1 MIADDA
7 NKSIFLFGGYD
18 GQARSNDLWKF
29 GIETKR
35 WTCLQESTSLSSV
48 DGGNNDASL
57 ESSSNVSN
65 QVSADA
71 NVSANNEDLSP
82 IGVCGWVPSRHF
94 GCISVAQEGHFILW
108 GGFDGSRWL
117 NNMYVYTFA
126 TCNVQLERNAML
138 GLSAA
143 ILSFM
148 RNP

>member
-57 ESSSNVSN
+57 ESSSNVRTAVFFSN

-82 IGVCGWVPSRHF
+82 IGVCGRVPSRHF
-94 GCISVAQEGHFILW
+94 GCISVAQEVILFS
-108 GGFDGSRWL
+108 GEVLMDRAG
-117 NNMYVYTFA
+117 
-126 TCNVQLERNAML
+126 
-138 GLSAA
+138 
-143 ILSFM
+143 
-148 RNP
+148 